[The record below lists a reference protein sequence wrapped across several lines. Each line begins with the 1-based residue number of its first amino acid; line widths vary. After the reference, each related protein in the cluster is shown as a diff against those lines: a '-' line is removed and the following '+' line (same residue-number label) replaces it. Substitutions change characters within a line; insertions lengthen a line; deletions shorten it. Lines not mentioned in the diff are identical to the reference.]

1 MEAKRRM
8 FEVGGAQEVLQ
19 VRMLHMR
26 SATGAG
32 VLLRNKK
39 PRQSWLLGE
48 RKRNKRP
55 KLRSNLY
62 VWLQKGATP
71 FRAHRP

>member
-8 FEVGGAQEVLQ
+8 FEAGAAQEVLQ
-19 VRMLHMR
+19 ARILHIR

-48 RKRNKRP
+48 CKRNKRP
-55 KLRSNLY
+55 KLRSNLLTCGY
-62 VWLQKGATP
+62 
-71 FRAHRP
+71 